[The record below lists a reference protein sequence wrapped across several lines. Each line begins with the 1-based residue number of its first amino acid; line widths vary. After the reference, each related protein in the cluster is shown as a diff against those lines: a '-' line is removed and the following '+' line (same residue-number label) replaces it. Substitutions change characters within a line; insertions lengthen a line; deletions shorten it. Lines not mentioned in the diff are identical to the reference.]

1 MLIDFDLEN
10 TPLEI
15 KTNSTVGSNNKLD
28 LELYTAKELMAGNIF
43 IRFYKPVPQYS
54 IFPCGHY
61 TNFSTDPPSVA
72 DKIWRITLTRTV
84 TPRIV
89 IHCNEVEVLN
99 FTLSN
104 STCGGSL
111 WSYYW
116 NRVPVVK
123 ITFYEDDTASNS
135 YRAAPGLF
143 HKAFT
148 LSFKSSSSS

>member
-15 KTNSTVGSNNKLD
+15 KTNSTIGSNEKID
-28 LELYTAKELMAGNIF
+28 VELYTAQEKLVGYLIIGFGQPAS
-43 IRFYKPVPQYS
+43 QYH
-54 IFPCGHY
+54 IYRCIPLGA
-61 TNFSTDPPSVA
+61 NFSRTLPSVT
-72 DKIWRITLTRTV
+72 DKIWRITLARTL

-104 STCGGSL
+104 STCEKTKL
-111 WSYYW
+111 HWSYNW
-116 NRVPVVK
+116 NRIPVAK
-123 ITFYEDDTASNS
+123 IKFYRHDTASDS

-143 HKAFT
+143 NEAIMK
-148 LSFKSSSSS
+148 L

>member
-15 KTNSTVGSNNKLD
+15 KTNSTVGSKEKID
-28 LELYTAKELMAGNIF
+28 VELYTAQEKLVGYAIIEF
-43 IRFYKPVPQYS
+43 SKPAPQYYIS
-54 IFPCGHY
+54 RCRPQL
-61 TNFSTDPPSVA
+61 TNFSTVPPSIA

-89 IHCNEVEVLN
+89 IHCNEVEVLY

-104 STCGGSL
+104 STCIKNSKMH
-111 WSYYW
+111 WSYSW
-116 NRVPVVK
+116 NRAPVVK
-123 ITFYEDDTASNS
+123 IKFYKQDTASNS

-143 HKAFT
+143 CRAW
-148 LSFKSSSSS
+148 SYI